1 LYAVNVISFSSDP
14 TAKNN
19 FGPFISG
26 YQTIPHNN
34 LAALE
39 KALQDKNVAA
49 FLFEPIQGEAG
60 VVVPDA
66 GYFKGVRDLCT
77 EYNVLMVADEIQT
90 GLARTGKMLAC
101 DHENVRPDMLI
112 LGKALSGGVLPVSA
126 VLCDDEIMMTI
137 KPGEHG
143 STYGGNPLACAV
155 AITALQVLKDENL
168 SANAEAMGNLLRSEI
183 EKLNSPF
190 ISIVRGKGL
199 LNAIVIKHS
208 NPDAAWEL
216 CLLLKENGLL
226 AKPTHG
232 DKIRFAPPLVITK
245 EQVMECVGIIERSLK
260 QLD

>member
-1 LYAVNVISFSSDP
+1 
-14 TAKNN
+14 
-19 FGPFISG
+19 
-26 YQTIPHNN
+26 
-34 LAALE
+34 
-39 KALQDKNVAA
+39 
-49 FLFEPIQGEAG
+49 

-66 GYFKGVRDLCT
+66 GYFKGVRDLCN

-101 DHENVRPDMLI
+101 DDENVRPDVLI

-155 AITALQVLKDENL
+155 AITALQVLKDESL
-168 SANAEAMGNLLRSEI
+168 CANAEAMGNLLRCEI

-232 DKIRFAPPLVITK
+232 DKIRFAPPLVINK
-245 EQVMECVGIIERSLK
+245 EQVMECVGIIDRSLK
-260 QLD
+260 ELV

>member
-1 LYAVNVISFSSDP
+1 M
-14 TAKNN
+14 
-19 FGPFISG
+19 
-26 YQTIPHNN
+26 
-34 LAALE
+34 
-39 KALQDKNVAA
+39 QDENVAA

-66 GYFKGVRDLCT
+66 GYYTGVHNLCH
-77 EYNVLMVADEIQT
+77 EYNVLMVADEIQC

-101 DHENVRPDMLI
+101 DHENVRPDILI

-155 AITALQVLKDENL
+155 AMTALQVLKNENMA
-168 SANAEAMGNLLRSEI
+168 ANAEAMGNLLRTELK
-183 EKLNSPF
+183 KLNSPF
-190 ISIVRGKGL
+190 ISIVRGMGL

-208 NPDAAWEL
+208 NPEAAWEL

-232 DKIRFAPPLVITK
+232 DKIRFAPPLVINK
-245 EQVMECVGIIERSLK
+245 EQVMECVAIIDTSLK
-260 QLD
+260 QLV